1 MGKLDTNLDRLL
13 RAAAAAPEAGPTK
26 GPLGFATRVVAL
38 WRGGRRIDYSSD
50 LSHFVRRIAVGAAMV
65 TVVAGVF
72 TYRQVA
78 ANDATDDS
86 LSNYYAIADSAIQ
99 SELSQ

>member
-1 MGKLDTNLDRLL
+1 MGKPDSNLDRLL
-13 RAAAAAPEAGPTK
+13 GAAAAAPGEAPAEA
-26 GPLGFATRVVAL
+26 PLGFATRVVAL
-38 WRGGRRIDYSSD
+38 WRDGRPSDDSSD
-50 LSHFVRRIAVGAAMV
+50 LSHFVRRIALGAAMV
-65 TVVAGVF
+65 TVVAGIF

-99 SELSQ
+99 SELNQ